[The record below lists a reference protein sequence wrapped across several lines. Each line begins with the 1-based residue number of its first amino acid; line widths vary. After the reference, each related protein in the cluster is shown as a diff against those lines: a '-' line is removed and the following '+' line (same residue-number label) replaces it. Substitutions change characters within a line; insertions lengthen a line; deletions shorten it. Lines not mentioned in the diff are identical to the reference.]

1 MHADNIPI
9 DRKLLKDRAKERIRT
24 ARPETW
30 RVALVYLLATT
41 VVTGLYSLVV
51 PAARQMN
58 EQINQAMNLMLESPE
73 NSYRAAGIITS
84 LFSSP
89 AGYIAIFFSIVLSLY
104 TSVVG
109 YGYTGYSME
118 VTRGGEPG
126 YGELFSRFYMAGK
139 IILAELLTVVYV
151 TLWSMLFV
159 IPGIIAMF
167 RYMMVPYILLDD
179 PDCSVLEAFRRSKA
193 LMRGRKWEL
202 FVLGMSFILWELG
215 ASLTVAVFENLAPL
229 GLSAVLGTVA
239 SIAWNLFLL
248 PYESFTFAQWYDAIQ
263 PRMETDPQLNEPPMY
278 GY

>member
-1 MHADNIPI
+1 MHTDNIPI
-9 DRKLLKDRAKERIRT
+9 DRKLLKDWAKERIRT

-41 VVTGLYSLVV
+41 VVTGLYNLVI

-58 EQINQAMNLMLESPE
+58 EQISQAMNLMLESPE
-73 NSYRAAGIITS
+73 NGYRAAGIISS

-104 TSVVG
+104 TSVMS
-109 YGYTGYSME
+109 YGYTGYSMQ
-118 VTRGGEPG
+118 VVRGGEPG

-151 TLWSMLFV
+151 TLWSMLFI

-179 PDCSVLEAFRRSKA
+179 PDCSVFEAFRRSKA

-202 FVLGMSFILWELG
+202 FVLGMSFVLWELG
-215 ASLTVAVFENLAPL
+215 ASLTVGVFENLAPL
-229 GLSAVLGTVA
+229 GLSTVLGTVA

-248 PYESFTFAQWYDAIQ
+248 PYESFTFAQWYDAIRPQ
-263 PRMETDPQLNEPPMY
+263 MGTDPQLNQPPMY
-278 GY
+278 